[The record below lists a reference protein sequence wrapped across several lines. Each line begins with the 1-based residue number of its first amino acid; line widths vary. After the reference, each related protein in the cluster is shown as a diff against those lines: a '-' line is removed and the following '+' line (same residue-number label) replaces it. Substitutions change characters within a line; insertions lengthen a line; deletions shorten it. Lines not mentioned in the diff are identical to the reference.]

1 MLSSCLLEE
10 CFEKSIVA
18 MREQLGG
25 QWLGMTRFMDGLDDW
40 PVYNYAIYLM
50 ERGEIPRFQ
59 LLFYSHIR
67 YHGNQNFHL
76 YYEQVKC
83 LDHGMRKTADS
94 SVPCCALPVMMMT
107 MMFCYETVDRSC
119 VELLKGIP
127 DHWRKGCFMG
137 PIHLGGG
144 TLSIRVTDKHIEAT
158 LEGDF
163 PEIRLYLGGE
173 NPESYQ
179 KEEGVLRCGENY
191 LVMRPES
198 FRLKLKG

>member
-1 MLSSCLLEE
+1 MIWLESRIYWKITMQATDIIWRCFSSCLLEE
-10 CFEKSIVA
+10 RFEKSIVA
-18 MREQLGG
+18 IREQLGG

-40 PVYNYAIYLM
+40 PAYNYAIYLM

-107 MMFCYETVDRSC
+107 MNV
-119 VELLKGIP
+119 LL
-127 DHWRKGCFMG
+127 
-137 PIHLGGG
+137 
-144 TLSIRVTDKHIEAT
+144 
-158 LEGDF
+158 
-163 PEIRLYLGGE
+163 
-173 NPESYQ
+173 
-179 KEEGVLRCGENY
+179 
-191 LVMRPES
+191 
-198 FRLKLKG
+198 